1 LQEIPDI
8 PKVAPWTRPGYD
20 AAVENLEPG
29 VPGEFGLNSG
39 CMFNELIYFNA
50 FVKFLLM

>member
-1 LQEIPDI
+1 MDQ
-8 PKVAPWTRPGYD
+8 TRVQYD

-29 VPGEFGLNSG
+29 VSGEFGLNYG
-39 CMFNELIYFNA
+39 CMFNELSYFNA